1 MDKINIF
8 IDDVGMIGLYTHKV
22 LNLST
27 TSLYTYWAEN
37 YKEMGH
43 FQQKY
48 WKLRK
53 IAHIVTSLGMS
64 WDFQYSLIK
73 I

>member
-1 MDKINIF
+1 
-8 IDDVGMIGLYTHKV
+8 MIGVYAHKV
-22 LNLST
+22 YNLST

-37 YKEMGH
+37 HKKTGH

-48 WKLRK
+48 WKSHK
-53 IAHIVTSLGMS
+53 IAHFVMSLGRHWES
-64 WDFQYSLIK
+64 HEIFNTYSK